1 MTVYRA
7 NYGDAFYGQD
17 IYGLSGSIVDASAS
31 VSLVCAVS
39 SEAVNVRNAA
49 STATIATTT
58 SALLQQVRIGASSAA
73 CVVSVTASGNRI
85 IGGAASTAS
94 TSSASAAAI
103 KVRTAA
109 ANIVCQGIIVAVAV
123 EYPEVPGF
131 RPGYGLNT
139 YGSYIYGENH
149 SIEEGAASIG
159 LVCNVSGAG
168 ERIANAASNIAL
180 TSTATSNG
188 VIDVVGRADVA
199 LSSSVNISYNRVRLM
214 SATDNLSLTVNVLS
228 RYKWLDADE
237 PTTTWTLAP
246 NPSNTWT
253 EADYLERAA

>member
-1 MTVYRA
+1 
-7 NYGDAFYGQD
+7 
-17 IYGLSGSIVDASAS
+17 
-31 VSLVCAVS
+31 
-39 SEAVNVRNAA
+39 
-49 STATIATTT
+49 
-58 SALLQQVRIGASSAA
+58 
-73 CVVSVTASGNRI
+73 
-85 IGGAASTAS
+85 
-94 TSSASAAAI
+94 
-103 KVRTAA
+103 
-109 ANIVCQGIIVAVAV
+109 VAV